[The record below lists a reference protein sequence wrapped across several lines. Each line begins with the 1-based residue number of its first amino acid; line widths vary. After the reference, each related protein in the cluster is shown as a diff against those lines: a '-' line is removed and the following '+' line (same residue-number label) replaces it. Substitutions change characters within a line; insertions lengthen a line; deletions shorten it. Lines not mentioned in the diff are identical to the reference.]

1 MELYIHI
8 IIYTYPTM
16 LKKKRIGVIL
26 SVYFMDHHI
35 ESGRAGISFAHQ
47 SHL

>member
-16 LKKKRIGVIL
+16 LKKKKGWSDL

-35 ESGRAGISFAHQ
+35 ESGRVGISFAHQ